1 MSETPPKDR
10 GNHYYGR
17 SRSSPKDDRRRDTYS
32 YPFDSR
38 YGRRQTDD
46 QYVGY
51 PSGGA
56 PYGYNVPSAYR
67 YPHDGASPAYG
78 YPHGGASPAS
88 PAYHFPQGGAFPAS
102 PAYGYPHGGASPA
115 SPAYGYPHSGAPPV
129 YGYPPVS
136 IVPPVTTSSNTEAL
150 YLILLE
156 LQTSKKEKFH
166 ETQDKFMTEMQNINS
181 VLRK

>member
-1 MSETPPKDR
+1 MLTSRDMSETPPKDR
-10 GNHYYGR
+10 GNHYYSR

-67 YPHDGASPAYG
+67 YPHG
-78 YPHGGASPAS
+78 GGAS
-88 PAYHFPQGGAFPAS
+88 PAS

-115 SPAYGYPHSGAPPV
+115 SPAYGYPHG
-129 YGYPPVS
+129 
-136 IVPPVTTSSNTEAL
+136 
-150 YLILLE
+150 
-156 LQTSKKEKFH
+156 
-166 ETQDKFMTEMQNINS
+166 
-181 VLRK
+181 

>member
-1 MSETPPKDR
+1 MLTSRDMSETPPKDR
-10 GNHYYGR
+10 GNLHYSR

-67 YPHDGASPAYG
+67 YPHGGASPA
-78 YPHGGASPAS
+78 PHGGAS
-88 PAYHFPQGGAFPAS
+88 PAS

-115 SPAYGYPHSGAPPV
+115 SPAYGYPHGGAFPASPA
-129 YGYPPVS
+129 YGYLMVVHPSLPRLWLPS
-136 IVPPVTTSSNTEAL
+136 WLTRDHT
-150 YLILLE
+150 
-156 LQTSKKEKFH
+156 
-166 ETQDKFMTEMQNINS
+166 MTEFLLNTPTGIQAYMVKIIM
-181 VLRK
+181 L